1 MAVEYF
7 GATDT
12 SGGEID
18 SNGGLSQLIVGIY
31 DGTSKELVAQGTSII
46 TVSGTAGWQ
55 GHQSQSAVKAA
66 GGSSP
71 GQLVGGNSYIIAFNI
86 SNFMFRTGKTY
97 TCPGS
102 GTYNIQSL
110 EHYCIYQSW
119 SFYHYGD
126 GGAGGTP
133 YDQYAENDISSTMVT
148 DLDSLSWNDVRNDQ
162 GRYAMRC
169 GVESATTLTQH
180 SFPPHLL
187 NPRRSF
193 QHLLV
198 R

>member
-18 SNGGLSQLIVGIY
+18 SNSGSQLIVGIY

-86 SNFMFRTGKTY
+86 SNIMFRTGKTY

-110 EHYCIYQSW
+110 EHYCIYKSGA
-119 SFYHYGD
+119 FYHYGD

-133 YDQYAENDISSTMVT
+133 YDQYALTPGTVS
-148 DLDSLSWNDVRNDQ
+148 DLDSLSWNDVSNIQ

-169 GVESATTLTQH
+169 GVEEVITVGGIPPWMLSRTRATQH
-180 SFPPHLL
+180 II
-187 NPRRSF
+187 
-193 QHLLV
+193 V